1 MQIFTSATQLS
12 AHIKQLTEETTATI
26 GFVPTMGAL
35 HDGHL
40 SLLRQAQQ
48 RGNTTVCSIFV
59 NPTQFNDPADLAKY
73 PRPIAHDLDLLAAA
87 DCDIV
92 FLPTVE
98 EIYPDGTVWAN
109 PFVFGQLTTV
119 MEGAHRPGHFDGMAQ
134 VVKRLLDIVTPH
146 YIYMG
151 QKDFQQQTVVKSM
164 LQQMKSPCQLVCC
177 PILREPDGLA
187 MSSRNVRLNA
197 DERLLAPMIYKVLEI
212 AKIQK
217 NICSPVEVRQNALQ
231 NMSQIPHFS
240 IDYLEIV
247 DADTLLNIQDWTS
260 HQNVLCTTVRLGQIR
275 LLDNIIL

>member
-1 MQIFTSATQLS
+1 MQIFTSATQLA
-12 AHIKQLTEETTATI
+12 AHIQEVSQETTATI

-87 DCDIV
+87 NCDIV

-98 EIYPDGTVWAN
+98 EIYPNGTVWAN

-151 QKDFQQQTVVKSM
+151 QKDFQQQTIVKSM

-212 AKIQK
+212 AKIQDRK
-217 NICSPVEVRQNALQ
+217 SVV
-231 NMSQIPHFS
+231 
-240 IDYLEIV
+240 
-247 DADTLLNIQDWTS
+247 
-260 HQNVLCTTVRLGQIR
+260 
-275 LLDNIIL
+275 